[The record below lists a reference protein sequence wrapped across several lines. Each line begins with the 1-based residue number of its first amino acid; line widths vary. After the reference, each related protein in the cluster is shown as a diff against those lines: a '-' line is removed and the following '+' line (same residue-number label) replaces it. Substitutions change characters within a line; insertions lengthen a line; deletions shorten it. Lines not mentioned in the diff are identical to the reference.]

1 MDWGDTSGGG
11 VYLLEGNHSFAQFA
25 EEMVAQ
31 VNERGNCKCSL
42 LTANPDVFHSYQIVD
57 GITVGMVNTATSVEV
72 VLVESLA
79 ELKSAIAANYQN
91 KDTKIIG
98 LFKAFELVAGEEEDT
113 RSRCID
119 SIGNLLYNVAVYQG
133 TTIVLDEPNYRQ
145 HLQRWAAT
153 YQKG

>member
-1 MDWGDTSGGG
+1 MDGGDTSKGG
-11 VYLLEGNHSFAQFA
+11 VYLLEGSLSFAQFA
-25 EEMVAQ
+25 KELVAQ
-31 VNERGNCKCSL
+31 VNERGCCKCSL

-57 GITVGMVNTATSVEV
+57 DITVGMVNTANSVEV

-98 LFKAFELVAGEEEDT
+98 LFKAFELVADEAEDS

-119 SIGNLLYNVAVYQG
+119 AIGNLLYNVAVYQG
-133 TTIVLDEPNYRQ
+133 TTIVLNEPHYCQ